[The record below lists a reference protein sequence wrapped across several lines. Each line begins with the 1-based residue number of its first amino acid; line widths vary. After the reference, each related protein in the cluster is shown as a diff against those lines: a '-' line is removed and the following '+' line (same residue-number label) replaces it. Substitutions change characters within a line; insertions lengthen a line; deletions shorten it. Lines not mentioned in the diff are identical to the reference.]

1 MLVLSRRLGE
11 SIVIDGR
18 ITVTVVAFR
27 GDKIRLGIT
36 APDDV
41 QVDRS
46 EIHERIV
53 WERRAQENGQ

>member
-11 SIVIDGR
+11 SIVINEN
-18 ITVTVVAFR
+18 IIITVVAFR
-27 GDKIRLGIT
+27 GEKVRLGIT

-46 EIHERIV
+46 EVHDRIV
-53 WERRAQENGQ
+53 RERRETENGH

>member
-11 SIVIDGR
+11 SIVINGNV
-18 ITVTVVAFR
+18 TVTVVAFR
-27 GDKIRLGIT
+27 GEKVRLGIT

-46 EIHERIV
+46 EVHDRIV
-53 WERRAQENGQ
+53 RERRAKENGS

>member
-11 SIVIDGR
+11 SIVIDGNV
-18 ITVTVVAFR
+18 TVTVVAFR
-27 GDKIRLGIT
+27 GEKVRLGIT

-46 EIHERIV
+46 EVHERIV
-53 WERRAQENGQ
+53 RERRAMENGH

>member
-18 ITVTVVAFR
+18 ITVTVVAMR
-27 GDKIRLGIT
+27 GDKIRLGIE

-46 EIHERIV
+46 EVHDRIV
-53 WERRAQENGQ
+53 REGREAENGQ